1 MLYNAHNGYARF
13 AGEPVHGLILPGNV
27 ETVWTAAELVAIG
40 LWPVSEIAPADA
52 VPEGKISIGQHV
64 EEIEGVPT
72 FVHDLVDAPEPEPE
86 RLPDLKPYQF
96 WAVMRATGH
105 EAGLRA
111 WVANLNDPGPDPE
124 NPTNPNYDPLAW
136 ANASAI
142 IDFSLE
148 YRRDHPLVDAARQVM
163 GVDEEELDDL
173 WRYAATL

>member
-1 MLYNAHNGYARF
+1 MLFNAHNAYARY
-13 AGEPVHGLILPGNV
+13 AGEPVSGLILPGNV
-27 ETVWTAAELVAIG
+27 QVIWSAAELIAIG
-40 LWPVSEIAPADA
+40 LWPSTEIAPADP
-52 VPEGKISIGQHV
+52 VPEGKVSIGQHV

-72 FVHDLVDAPEPEPE
+72 FVHELADAPEPEPE

-111 WVANLNDPGPDPE
+111 WVDGLNDENDPS
-124 NPTNPNYDPLAW
+124 YDPLAW
-136 ANASAI
+136 AHASAI

-148 YRRDHPLVDAARQVM
+148 YRREHPLVEAARQVM
-163 GVDEEELDDL
+163 GVSETELDDL